1 MTTTQ
6 RERPS
11 GRVAAQRGGARPP
24 RRRVLARRWVVVLVM
39 LVVTALVYL
48 LLFTPVLGVRSV
60 EVSGNKLVATKDIVA
75 AAAIPDGTPM
85 FRVDTDAA
93 RDRVARLPRVASVD
107 VSRSWP
113 ATVRITI
120 TERIPVALVKAADG
134 YHEIDG
140 TGVDFAVIPKA
151 VAGIPAL
158 VVAHAAPDDAPTVAA
173 VAVLTHIPKQLLKR
187 IKTITPH
194 TPGDVQLALKDGK
207 TVKWGNADQ
216 SERKAAVLAALL
228 TRPGKVYNVA
238 APDAPAVSD

>member
-1 MTTTQ
+1 MTATQ
-6 RERPS
+6 QERRAS
-11 GRVAAQRGGARPP
+11 VRRTGRQLP
-24 RRRVLARRWVVVLVM
+24 RRRVLARRWVAVLVL

-48 LLFTPVLGVRSV
+48 LLFTPVLGVRSMAV
-60 EVSGNKLVATKDIVA
+60 GGNKLVSTEDIVA
-75 AAAIPDGTPM
+75 AAAIAPGTPM

-93 RDRVARLPRVASVD
+93 RDRVARLPRIASVD

-113 ATVRITI
+113 GTVRVTV
-120 TERIPVALVKAADG
+120 TERVPVALVKASDG

-158 VVAHAAPDDAPTVAA
+158 VVARAAPDDESTVAA

-194 TPGDVQLALKDGK
+194 TPGDVQLALTDGK

>member
-1 MTTTQ
+1 MVTT
-6 RERPS
+6 ERAT
-11 GRVAAQRGGARPP
+11 RRMAAQRGDRRAP
-24 RRRVLARRWVVVLVM
+24 RRRVLARRWVAVLVM
-39 LVVTALVYL
+39 LVVTALVYM

-60 EVSGNKLVATKDIVA
+60 AVSGNKLVAAKDVVT

-93 RDRVARLPRVASVD
+93 RDRIARLPRVASVD

-113 ATVRITI
+113 GTVRVTI
-120 TERIPVALVKAADG
+120 TERTPVALVKSADG

-151 VAGIPAL
+151 PAGIPTL
-158 VVAHAAPDDAPTVAA
+158 VIGRAASDDASTVAA
-173 VAVLTHIPKQLLKR
+173 VTVLTHIPKQLVKR
-187 IKTITPH
+187 IITITPH
-194 TPGDVQLALKDGK
+194 TPGDVQLALKGGK
-207 TVKWGNADQ
+207 TVKWGSADE

-238 APDAPAVSD
+238 APDAPAVSG